1 MLVYQTTCLGN
12 CNSSGWKPI
21 WRVVL
26 YQRYIVYSIY
36 GITYLMVLVYV
47 LSVVMMEY
55 IISYREVCYIV
66 NRLGIQFA
74 ALHRPNS

>member
-1 MLVYQTTCLGN
+1 M
-12 CNSSGWKPI
+12 

-47 LSVVMMEY
+47 LSVIMMQY
-55 IISYREVCYIV
+55 IISYTEVCYIV

-74 ALHRPNS
+74 ALH